1 MSQWPTTKPAV
12 PTGVHVEGQEGNDD
26 DSTQALAR
34 FWDLDSDLPP
44 GRPRHLLEPTIHTR
58 FSRRGGRGRGAHPR
72 GNLRDGDLHGRDRPG
87 RAPIPGYRRD
97 AVPGI
102 VRGRQGAV
110 RKVQGPLR
118 RASRHP
124 HGEELRARINSVYG
138 EYVALGESLI
148 DRRNEFAANPDGP
161 ISADLQEFSRLQAE
175 LDGLFDEEV
184 QPWTG
189 QQLAEAEEDATAAI
203 RNVYVTIGVLLLVGL
218 LIGVL
223 AAYLINR
230 GIVRSVRRL
239 RDGARRIGEGD
250 MEHRVELN
258 TSDELGEVA
267 VAFNDMLDKRREAN
281 AALRESEERFRS
293 LSDATFE
300 GIAITERGRVLETN
314 RAFTEMFGYEPE
326 EVVGMSALDF
336 MSPESRELVQRNISS
351 DFEEPYEA
359 VGLRKDGTTF
369 DVEIRGRMSSYQ
381 GRDVRVTA
389 LHDITGRKEAEKRL
403 REAEARYRTVVE
415 HIPAITYI

>member
-1 MSQWPTTKPAV
+1 MTIARKLWLGFGILILIFLLAGLAIFLSQRSIQGSLDEV
-12 PTGVHVEGQEGNDD
+12 VGVE
-26 DSTQALAR
+26 
-34 FWDLDSDLPP
+34 
-44 GRPRHLLEPTIHTR
+44 EPTRAATYEMETYAVEI
-58 FSRRGGRGRGAHPR
+58 
-72 GNLRDGDLHGRDRPG
+72 GRDVLQYLDTGETQYRESFADD
-87 RAPIPGYRRD
+87 RAQFEKFKARYDGLVDTPT
-97 AVPGI
+97 
-102 VRGRQGAV
+102 
-110 RKVQGPLR
+110 
-118 RASRHP
+118 
-124 HGEELRARINSVYG
+124 GEELRARINSVYG

-230 GIVRSVRRL
+230 GIVRSVRRRL

-415 HIPAITYI
+415 HIPAITYRSPIYRSSTTTSPWPS

>member
-44 GRPRHLLEPTIHTR
+44 GRPRHLLEPTSIQGSLDEVVGVEEPIRAATYEMETY
-58 FSRRGGRGRGAHPR
+58 PVEI
-72 GNLRDGDLHGRDRPG
+72 GRDVLQYLYTGETQYRESFADD
-87 RAPIPGYRRD
+87 RAQFEKFKARYDGLVDTPT
-97 AVPGI
+97 
-102 VRGRQGAV
+102 
-110 RKVQGPLR
+110 
-118 RASRHP
+118 
-124 HGEELRARINSVYG
+124 GEELRARINSVYG

-175 LDGLFDEEV
+175 LDGWFDEEV

-314 RAFTEMFGYEPE
+314 RAFTEMFGYEPK

>member
-1 MSQWPTTKPAV
+1 MTIARKLWLGFGILILIFLLAGLAIFLSQRSIQGSLDEV
-12 PTGVHVEGQEGNDD
+12 VGVE
-26 DSTQALAR
+26 
-34 FWDLDSDLPP
+34 
-44 GRPRHLLEPTIHTR
+44 EPTRAATYEMETYTVEI
-58 FSRRGGRGRGAHPR
+58 
-72 GNLRDGDLHGRDRPG
+72 GRDVLQYLDTGETQYRESFADD
-87 RAPIPGYRRD
+87 RAQFEKFKARYDGLVDTPT
-97 AVPGI
+97 
-102 VRGRQGAV
+102 
-110 RKVQGPLR
+110 
-118 RASRHP
+118 
-124 HGEELRARINSVYG
+124 GEELRARINSVYG

>member
-1 MSQWPTTKPAV
+1 MTIACKLWLGFGILILIFLLAGLAIFLSQRSIQGSLDEV
-12 PTGVHVEGQEGNDD
+12 VGVE
-26 DSTQALAR
+26 
-34 FWDLDSDLPP
+34 
-44 GRPRHLLEPTIHTR
+44 EPTRAATYEMETYAVEI
-58 FSRRGGRGRGAHPR
+58 
-72 GNLRDGDLHGRDRPG
+72 GRDVLQYLDTGETQYRESFADD
-87 RAPIPGYRRD
+87 RAQFEKFKARYDGLVDTPT
-97 AVPGI
+97 
-102 VRGRQGAV
+102 
-110 RKVQGPLR
+110 
-118 RASRHP
+118 
-124 HGEELRARINSVYG
+124 GEELRARINSVYG
-138 EYVALGESLI
+138 EDVALGESLI

-293 LSDATFE
+293 LSDASFDGT
-300 GIAITERGRVLETN
+300 ATTER
-314 RAFTEMFGYEPE
+314 
-326 EVVGMSALDF
+326 
-336 MSPESRELVQRNISS
+336 
-351 DFEEPYEA
+351 
-359 VGLRKDGTTF
+359 
-369 DVEIRGRMSSYQ
+369 
-381 GRDVRVTA
+381 
-389 LHDITGRKEAEKRL
+389 
-403 REAEARYRTVVE
+403 
-415 HIPAITYI
+415 